1 MVKKVIWMV
10 SGNKGG
16 VGKSLLCL
24 ALASALEARGEAYSV
39 LDGDGRVGDVYGIF
53 LRKCPTRLADFREL
67 RPDAINCR
75 QDEVYENMIHQLL
88 SVSDHLI
95 VNTPDGADSTLVKW
109 FDMTLRHTESYG
121 YQFKLLYMMSDRPDG
136 LDLLPELAKRF
147 AYLLPIRN
155 LYFGPIKLFSLFNEK
170 YSYMFRSIIDFPKLR
185 GAEVRMLFDL
195 KTYPWA
201 AINDKRQDSQTY
213 SIQAI
218 VRNRLLKW
226 QAAVSESISNIIDG
240 DEIANIKS
248 LF

>member
-1 MVKKVIWMV
+1 MGKKVIWMI

-53 LRKCPTRLADFREL
+53 LRKIPTRLADFREL

-75 QDEVYENMIHQLL
+75 QDEVYENMIHQMLT
-88 SVSDHLI
+88 VSDHLI
-95 VNTPDGADSTLVKW
+95 VNTPDGADSTLIKW
-109 FDMTLRHTESYG
+109 FDMTLKHTESNG

-136 LDLLPELAKRF
+136 LDLLPELARRF

-155 LYFGPIKLFSLFNEK
+155 LFFGSVELFSLFNSK
-170 YSYMFRSIIDFPKLR
+170 YAYMFRSVIDFPKLR
-185 GAEVRMLFDL
+185 GAELRMLFDL

-201 AINDKRQDSQTY
+201 AINLKRKDTNTY
-213 SIQAI
+213 PIPAL
-218 VRNRLLKW
+218 VRDRLLKW
-226 QAAVSESISNIIDG
+226 QESVNEAISNIIDG
-240 DEIANIKS
+240 EEVANIKS
-248 LF
+248 QF